1 MCSRSGHFRSSAAP
15 QLCLHAQFLRDPG
28 PGRTDALR
36 HSPRR
41 SGRRRAAGEPGGGDL
56 LNGGTGDDDL
66 SGGVGNDVLRGGDGG
81 DVLEGSDGDD
91 QLDGGPGADW
101 LFGEPGDDL
110 LRGGPGDD
118 VLEGGDGRDQMEGG
132 EGDDIMEGGADDDVM
147 RGGANDDTMDGGDGD
162 NILYGGSGH
171 DYLTGRDDGNHIL
184 IGGDGDDTLIGAQ
197 GADQLDGGP
206 GDDLLFG
213 GDQGDIL
220 QGGTGDDV
228 IGGGDGSD
236 ILIGGPGNDLL
247 SGGRGADFLTGGPG
261 ADTLLASSGSDRLRG
276 GAGPDLLVGGRGADV
291 LDGDAEADHLIGG
304 LGADVVRGGPGN
316 DVVIVRRGDVSAGE
330 FELVDG
336 GLGGEMFVTVDTLVL
351 NGFSPPDFVEW
362 PIAMQSVDSLPAQN
376 PVMAVVD
383 PLTGGRYEFRR
394 FERLVFSHFF
404 PRLST
409 DSGPP
414 LLRLVNPSASESS
427 AGFVSL
433 YAESGALLV
442 PVMGEDSTSNA
453 IPFEVPPLGLI
464 ELIPDA
470 SDATLRSARVT
481 ADHPL
486 AGVVETGFE
495 ALGRRGFAESPLV
508 DAFLLPVEIDRAVG
522 MTTGF
527 VVSNFDV
534 EGALKLTLWNLN
546 GDEVQATELDLPVNG
561 HLVAMADELFRR
573 INRFRGTLTVEGGG
587 PLSAVGLQASRNA
600 GTLITV
606 PIVPLR
612 TSPELRLIVA
622 PGSAPAEPLHFP
634 HLVAGELGTSSI
646 VLINTATDSA
656 NATLRFFDG
665 DGAELSIDLIGLGP
679 TSELDVGLA
688 SGGMSIVRTR
698 GDVGPII
705 GAARLEADQ
714 GIVARLEMTRP
725 EFGALTVAPSSNMEA
740 FVAPVVRDLAQRI
753 TTEVSVHNPG
763 PATEIRWVLRNGNG
777 IPATG
782 GSAVSSIPANGRIG
796 VLIED
801 LFPGADTDD
810 FRGTLTAEVSSGGVA
825 AVVLQLSPDPAGTL
839 VLPVTP
845 IY

>member
-1 MCSRSGHFRSSAAP
+1 M
-15 QLCLHAQFLRDPG
+15 
-28 PGRTDALR
+28 
-36 HSPRR
+36 
-41 SGRRRAAGEPGGGDL
+41 
-56 LNGGTGDDDL
+56 
-66 SGGVGNDVLRGGDGG
+66 
-81 DVLEGSDGDD
+81 
-91 QLDGGPGADW
+91 
-101 LFGEPGDDL
+101 
-110 LRGGPGDD
+110 
-118 VLEGGDGRDQMEGG
+118 
-132 EGDDIMEGGADDDVM
+132 
-147 RGGANDDTMDGGDGD
+147 
-162 NILYGGSGH
+162 
-171 DYLTGRDDGNHIL
+171 
-184 IGGDGDDTLIGAQ
+184 
-197 GADQLDGGP
+197 
-206 GDDLLFG
+206 
-213 GDQGDIL
+213 
-220 QGGTGDDV
+220 
-228 IGGGDGSD
+228 
-236 ILIGGPGNDLL
+236 
-247 SGGRGADFLTGGPG
+247 
-261 ADTLLASSGSDRLRG
+261 
-276 GAGPDLLVGGRGADV
+276 

-587 PLSAVGLQASRNA
+587 PLSAVG
-600 GTLITV
+600 
-606 PIVPLR
+606 
-612 TSPELRLIVA
+612 
-622 PGSAPAEPLHFP
+622 
-634 HLVAGELGTSSI
+634 
-646 VLINTATDSA
+646 
-656 NATLRFFDG
+656 
-665 DGAELSIDLIGLGP
+665 
-679 TSELDVGLA
+679 
-688 SGGMSIVRTR
+688 
-698 GDVGPII
+698 
-705 GAARLEADQ
+705 
-714 GIVARLEMTRP
+714 
-725 EFGALTVAPSSNMEA
+725 
-740 FVAPVVRDLAQRI
+740 
-753 TTEVSVHNPG
+753 
-763 PATEIRWVLRNGNG
+763 
-777 IPATG
+777 ATG
-782 GSAVSSIPANGRIG
+782 LPECGYAHHGPHRAASHLAGAPLDRCPRVGAGR
-796 VLIED
+796 
-801 LFPGADTDD
+801 
-810 FRGTLTAEVSSGGVA
+810 TAS
-825 AVVLQLSPDPAGTL
+825 LSPPRRR
-839 VLPVTP
+839 
-845 IY
+845 